1 MNIRKTSRHQW
12 LSRARHSRRALL
24 IIALLALLAAG
35 ASFRFFYFR
44 KSTVTTGLEA
54 LVHAYEGRR
63 PLQARISGLAYAP
76 FISRRGE
83 TDDFDPVNR
92 DLAER
97 LLLEAVAEK
106 PTSSARQALGQFYLM
121 SGSPAKAMLQFEEA
135 LKQDSNNASLR
146 NDFGV
151 ALMETSHRSPA
162 VDSDNTLLYAAKALE
177 EFETALKL
185 DSGNTEGLHNR
196 ALVLDYLKL
205 PQQRDQAWQAYLAR
219 ETNPDWTA
227 EAKRTI
233 QNLSQPNSER
243 LNRAQLLESFVAAT
257 IAADEERSWRELTRN
272 KEMITETF
280 IPQELAYSLLTALL
294 NKRTDEAG
302 KLGSALRYAGKLE
315 LEKAGDPFVSELAA
329 FYSHLS
335 VEKQNLLREAH
346 VLLRNGYAEC
356 QKGNFNSEL
365 FEQSRELFL
374 RAGDVLEAKIC
385 DYWIAYCLT
394 QKPDIPKST
403 ELLSSLAKFAKAKH
417 YYWLEGQ
424 ATSWIANN
432 QTEQRAYSESLKS
445 YNDALSIATKI
456 NDVYNQQKILSQTG
470 NNYMLLGQPERA
482 LQYDWRALQLI
493 DPASNSVRQTWR
505 TYLYTAR
512 ALSALGLYEV
522 AAQFGAAMLSLAVND
537 PAMVHFSYRYLA
549 QINGGKKNLTEAFR
563 FASESMKFASSLK
576 LRTESL
582 LLLGHL
588 QRQSGAIEQAVKN
601 YSEAIDNYN
610 EINPGVYKYDALK
623 GRLLC
628 YVALKDTANFEAQ
641 LPSVL
646 DEFEKQRVKIFE
658 EQNRNVFF
666 DREQNVYDLA
676 INHELEKHDSLSA
689 LNYSEQ
695 SRARSLLKAL
705 TEKTGSAPLHPV
717 ELQRGLPANLQVLQ
731 YAMLDDKLVVWLVTS
746 NRIEAKTKNIR
757 ADALRSLV
765 TEYVKGISS
774 GPGKADKLRTV
785 SQQLYDTLIGPFS
798 DALDPHRVLC
808 IIPDK
813 ALSYVPFDALISPVS
828 QRYLISEFSLFTSPS
843 LNVLVRATS
852 IAKDHAT
859 ASAET
864 LLSIGNPSFDRQ
876 QYPELDDLPAAAQEA
891 TGIAAN
897 YAKSYPLIGPEAV
910 KKSIEKQLPRA
921 DVIHFAGHYV
931 TNLAEPLMSKLVLAK
946 QNGSENSDLMLG
958 DLVQMKLPRTKLVVL
973 SACETSGK
981 DYYNGEGLIGIARTF
996 LRTGIPLVVASQW
1009 SVESESTAQL
1019 MLKFHRYRKISG
1031 VSSLAALRKAQLELL
1046 EDPNGLYRDPY
1057 YWAAFTAIGGY
1068 ADF

>member
-1 MNIRKTSRHQW
+1 MNIRHTSRHLW
-12 LSRARHSRRALL
+12 LMRARHSRRALL

-35 ASFRFFYFR
+35 AIFRSFYFR

-76 FISRRGE
+76 FVSRRGE
-83 TDDFDPVNR
+83 SDDFDPVNR

-121 SGSPAKAMLQFEEA
+121 SGSPTKATLQFEEA

-151 ALMETSHRSPA
+151 ALMEMSHKSPA
-162 VDSDNTLLYAAKALE
+162 AGSDNALLYAAKALE
-177 EFETALKL
+177 EFESALKL
-185 DSGNTEGLHNR
+185 DSANVEALHNR
-196 ALVLDYLKL
+196 ALVLDQLKL

-219 ETNPDWTA
+219 ETNSNWTT

-233 QNLSQPNSER
+233 QNLSHSER
-243 LNRAQLLESFVAAT
+243 LNRTQLLESFIAAT
-257 IAADEERSWRELTRN
+257 LAADEERSWRELTRN

-280 IPQELAYSLLTALL
+280 IPQELAYSLVSALL
-294 NKRTDEAG
+294 NKNTDEAA
-302 KLGSALRYAGKLE
+302 KLSNALRYAGKLE
-315 LEKAGDPFVSELAA
+315 VEKAGDPFVSELAA

-335 VEKQNLLREAH
+335 VEQQKLLQEAH
-346 VLLRNGYAEC
+346 VQLRNGYAEC
-356 QKGNFNSEL
+356 QKGNFNAAL
-365 FEQSRELFL
+365 FEQSRDLFL

-385 DYWIAYCLT
+385 DYWIAYCLSSNS
-394 QKPDIPKST
+394 DDVAKST
-403 ELLSSLAKFAKAKH
+403 ELLSSLAKFAKAKN
-417 YYWLEGQ
+417 YLWLEGQ
-424 ATSWIANN
+424 ALTWIADNH
-432 QTEQRAYSESLKS
+432 TGRRDFSKSLEN
-445 YNDALSIATKI
+445 YDIAFSIATKI

-482 LQYDWRALQLI
+482 LRYDWRALQLT

-512 ALSALGLYEV
+512 ALSALGLYEA
-522 AAQFGAAMLSLAVND
+522 AAQYGAAMLSLAVND

-549 QINGGKKNLTEAFR
+549 QINGGKKNVEEAFR
-563 FASESMKFASSLK
+563 LASESMKFANSLR
-576 LRTESL
+576 LQTESL

-588 QRQSGAIEQAVKN
+588 QRQSGAIEQAVKS
-601 YSEAIDNYN
+601 YSEAIANYDK
-610 EINPGVYKYDALK
+610 IKPGVYKYDALK

-628 YVALKDTANFEAQ
+628 YLALKDNTNFEAQ
-641 LPSVL
+641 LPTVL

-658 EQNRNVFF
+658 EQSRNIFF

-676 INHELEKHDSLSA
+676 INHELEKNDQLSA

-705 TEKTGSAPLHPV
+705 SADAAPLPPSD
-717 ELQRGLPANLQVLQ
+717 LKGQLPANLQVLQ
-731 YAMLDDKLVVWLVTS
+731 YAVLDDKLVVWLVTN
-746 NRIEAKTKNIR
+746 NRIDAKTKNFPVDELR
-757 ADALRSLV
+757 ALV

-774 GPGKADKLRTV
+774 GPGKADKLRAV
-785 SQQLYDTLIGPFS
+785 SQRLYDALIGPFRE
-798 DALDPHRVLC
+798 ALDPNRVLC

-813 ALSYVPFDALISPVS
+813 FLSYVPFDALISPLS
-828 QRYLISEFSLFTSPS
+828 QRYLLSEFSLFTSPS
-843 LNVLVRATS
+843 LNVLMRATS
-852 IAKDHAT
+852 IAKDHAGT
-859 ASAET
+859 SAET

-876 QYPELDDLPAAAQEA
+876 QYPELDDLPAAAREA
-891 TGIAAN
+891 KGIAAN
-897 YAKSYPLIGPEAV
+897 YSKSYQLIGPEAV
-910 KKSIEKQLPRA
+910 KQAIEKQLPAA

-931 TNLAEPLMSKLVLAK
+931 TNNTEPLMSKLVLAREK
-946 QNGSENSDLMLG
+946 GAGDLTLG
-958 DLVQMKLPRTKLVVL
+958 ELVQMKLPRTKLVVL

-1019 MLKFHRYRKISG
+1019 MLKFHRYRKLSG
-1031 VSSLAALRKAQLELL
+1031 VSSLVALRKAQLELL
-1046 EDPNGLYRDPY
+1046 EDPSGLYSDPY
-1057 YWAAFTAIGGY
+1057 YWAAFTAVGGY